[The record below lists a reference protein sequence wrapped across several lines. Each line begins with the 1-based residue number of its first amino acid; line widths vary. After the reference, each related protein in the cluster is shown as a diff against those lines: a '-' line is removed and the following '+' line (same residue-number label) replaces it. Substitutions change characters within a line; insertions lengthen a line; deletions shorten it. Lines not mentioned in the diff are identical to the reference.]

1 MGTIQIEKQAKIA
14 KVGGSSLVEVE
25 KTTVKGTSADL
36 FEFSE
41 RLSPLEKLWEI
52 VNDNYLVSNS
62 NHDL

>member
-1 MGTIQIEKQAKIA
+1 MGTIQIEKQAKMA
-14 KVGGSSLVEVE
+14 KVGGSSLVKVE

-41 RLSPLEKLWEI
+41 RLSHLEKLWEI